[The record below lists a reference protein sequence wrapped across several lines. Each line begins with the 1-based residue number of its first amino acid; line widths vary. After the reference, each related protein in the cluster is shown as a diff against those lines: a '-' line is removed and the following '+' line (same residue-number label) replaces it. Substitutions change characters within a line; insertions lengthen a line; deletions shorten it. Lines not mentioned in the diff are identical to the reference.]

1 MTTRAVAT
9 APNAGKATP
18 PSADMRL
25 VPAAAGTWAVTLVC
39 LCTGW
44 QVASGVACA
53 GCLATVALAFLRG
66 RRVNGAVVLVVL
78 GAATA
83 FCLVPRLHHVETH
96 ELRAAEL
103 HGESVGVRVEL
114 TRRPRPTD
122 ADPASGRGAG
132 ERSVVRAELRA
143 LRKGGEWHPIGG
155 RALLLVPTS
164 SWADSLPGRRVRT
177 TAVVVPPHGAGLLA
191 TVLVVHQPP
200 EELRAAP
207 PVQRV
212 AEDLRAGLREVCSRV
227 LGSEAAGLLP
237 GLVIGDTGALPAT
250 VREEFRKAGLTH
262 LTAVSGANLA
272 IVCGAALAL
281 LRLVRA
287 PRPLAAAGA
296 GCALLGFVVLAGG
309 EPSVL
314 RAAVMG
320 GIGLLALVL
329 GRGRATLP
337 ALAASVIVLLLVD
350 PELAIRPGFALS
362 VTATAALV
370 LIAPGWSTA
379 LRGRGVPRGLAE
391 ALAVPAAAQLATG
404 PVVVALSGEF
414 SLVGVLANIL
424 AEPVVAPAT
433 VLGVA
438 ATLAAGIPRLGELL
452 VWAAA
457 PELEW
462 ILLVARRA
470 ADVPLAT
477 VPLPAGVFGAV
488 LLAACAGLVL
498 LGARFRATRR
508 WTVLGACLALV
519 VVLIVPAAVRPP
531 WPPGGSWSLVA
542 CDVGQG
548 DALVLATG
556 VRDTA
561 VVVDTGPSAA
571 LVGECLDR
579 LGVERVPLL
588 VLTHPHADHFAGI
601 AGVADGRRL
610 GRVALGGACRG
621 AWRGTGVRARI
632 AEAGAREVR
641 LAAGQRLGWPG
652 LVLEVLA
659 PAAGG
664 CRAVGERVNDASAVL
679 KATTPA
685 GRVLLTGDI
694 ELAAQR
700 RLLGSGERLRAEV
713 LKVPHH
719 GSRYTS
725 EEFLRAVSP
734 ELALISVGHG
744 NDYGHPSAAIVATL
758 RSSGALVRRTDRR
771 GDIAVLGDPGRL
783 RVVGSGNP
791 LRPEE

>member
-1 MTTRAVAT
+1 M
-9 APNAGKATP
+9 
-18 PSADMRL
+18 
-25 VPAAAGTWAVTLVC
+25 
-39 LCTGW
+39 
-44 QVASGVACA
+44 
-53 GCLATVALAFLRG
+53 
-66 RRVNGAVVLVVL
+66 
-78 GAATA
+78 
-83 FCLVPRLHHVETH
+83 
-96 ELRAAEL
+96 
-103 HGESVGVRVEL
+103 
-114 TRRPRPTD
+114 
-122 ADPASGRGAG
+122 
-132 ERSVVRAELRA
+132 
-143 LRKGGEWHPIGG
+143 
-155 RALLLVPTS
+155 
-164 SWADSLPGRRVRT
+164 
-177 TAVVVPPHGAGLLA
+177 
-191 TVLVVHQPP
+191 
-200 EELRAAP
+200 
-207 PVQRV
+207 
-212 AEDLRAGLREVCSRV
+212 
-227 LGSEAAGLLP
+227 
-237 GLVIGDTGALPAT
+237 IGDTGALPAT

-370 LIAPGWSTA
+370 LIAPGWSAA
-379 LRGRGVPRGLAE
+379 LRGRGVPRGFAE

-438 ATLAAGIPRLGELL
+438 ATLVAGVPLLGELL
-452 VWAAA
+452 VRAAA

-477 VPLPAGVFGAV
+477 VPLPAGFFGAV
-488 LLAACAGLVL
+488 LLVGVAGLVL
-498 LGARFRATRR
+498 LGTRFRATRR
-508 WTVLGACLALV
+508 WTVLGACVSLV
-519 VVLIVPAAVRPP
+519 VVLVPVAVRPP
-531 WPPGGSWSLVA
+531 WPPSGAWSLVA

-548 DALVLATG
+548 DALVLGTG
-556 VRDTA
+556 ARNTA

-571 LVGECLDR
+571 LVGDCLDR

-588 VLTHPHADHFAGI
+588 VLTHPHSDHFSGI
-601 AGVADGRRL
+601 SGVSDGRRL
-610 GRVALGGACRG
+610 GRVALGGTCRG
-621 AWRGTGVRARI
+621 AWNGTGVRQRI
-632 AEAGAREVR
+632 EAAGAREVR

-659 PAAGG
+659 PAADG
-664 CRAVGERVNDASAVL
+664 CRAAGERVNDASTVL
-679 KATTPA
+679 KAITPA

-700 RLLGSGERLRAEV
+700 RLLGSGGGLRAEV

-771 GDIAVLGDPGRL
+771 GDIAVLGPPVRL
-783 RVVGSGNP
+783 RVVGSGQP
-791 LRPEE
+791 FRSDG